1 LFVCASVVG
10 FYWGALLTVEKTPLA
25 FPCPSILHTHTG
37 SELVYC
43 TLSLTSKL
51 YLGIFLLINVIY
63 VDGSV
68 EEALA
73 PAS

>member
-1 LFVCASVVG
+1 LPSHALP
-10 FYWGALLTVEKTPLA
+10 FY
-25 FPCPSILHTHTG
+25 THTG